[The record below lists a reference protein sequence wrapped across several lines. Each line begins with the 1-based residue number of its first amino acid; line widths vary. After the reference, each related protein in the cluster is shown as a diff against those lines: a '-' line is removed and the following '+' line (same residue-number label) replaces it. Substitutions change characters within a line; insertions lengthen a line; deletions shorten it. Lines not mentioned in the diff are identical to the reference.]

1 MSDEPAPT
9 YGKKRVYA
17 QALFWIDPAILHG
30 IDTIAE
36 RRSISRAKVVRD
48 ALYTAVYA
56 VLRDGIELRDALV
69 VPHSELYEAIP
80 NLRLHGG
87 TLVEIDEF
95 GLEIP
100 EGDPRSA
107 LHKAAK
113 RDYKGS

>member
-1 MSDEPAPT
+1 MNDKPT

-17 QALFWIDPAILHG
+17 QALLWLDPAILHG

-36 RRSISRAKVVRD
+36 RGKTSRADVVRD
-48 ALYTAVYA
+48 ALYTAVHA
-56 VLRDGIELRDALV
+56 VLRDGIELRNALI

-80 NLRLHGG
+80 NLRLRDG

-95 GLEIP
+95 GLEISD
-100 EGDPRSA
+100 GDPRSV

-113 RDYKGS
+113 RTQDGN